1 MGMTELDRW
10 TSDQVFFTLSNSFKL
25 DVNIGVLIL
34 YSFKSKVKLYKNERS
49 DRRNCYYATTLVQTD
64 KIIKICIFGVQKSEF
79 VAQLVKYSYVEC
91 LGKYT

>member
-1 MGMTELDRW
+1 MN
-10 TSDQVFFTLSNSFKL
+10 V
-25 DVNIGVLIL
+25 VIVAI
-34 YSFKSKVKLYKNERS
+34 V
-49 DRRNCYYATTLVQTD
+49 YYATTLVQTD